1 VLPTPAEVIRL
12 KVGRKLV
19 GFLPADASKSKTVV
33 AIEESLTETGWS
45 EVIANMSKEEIVA
58 RFLSREIKLIDAT
71 PRSEPK
77 FEVGKGSFGK
87 SGFAGKKFGKP
98 GFGKREFGKPGFK
111 KGGFAKSFKK
121 PAFKSGEKMKPIT
134 PRA

>member
-1 VLPTPAEVIRL
+1 
-12 KVGRKLV
+12 
-19 GFLPADASKSKTVV
+19 
-33 AIEESLTETGWS
+33 
-45 EVIANMSKEEIVA
+45 MSKEEIVA

-134 PRA
+134 PRGGGYSLFFLGRGHPGYEVVEDTAPFVCCGVGLVGS